1 MRADDFEPYTFSAT
15 DNLRSNGEVS
25 AAEASTALNMPII
38 CDKTEAELEGPLKD
52 LETLAIEE
60 LGETPEVKQRC
71 LAELRQ
77 LLEGEDNLRVP
88 QDDAFL
94 LMFLRARKYRVN
106 DALKRLKNY
115 FRVRKQMPEYFEDL
129 TPSSVPY
136 QTVFYDHKLIL
147 SSKKRDPLRRAIG
160 YVRFGAWNSDICSMN
175 ELVSCV
181 MMAMECNLLSEETQI
196 RGAVGIIDMEG
207 FSAHHLITLSPWF
220 LRRVVTIIQDSLP
233 VRIKGLY
240 FVNTPAI
247 FTFVYSLIKSLMSA
261 KLRKRLRLLGSDF
274 STLGDILPSEF
285 IPKEYGGERED
296 FDYQSQ
302 ETFFQSKTSHFEQ
315 MRQFGYSSAK

>member
-1 MRADDFEPYTFSAT
+1 MRADDFEPHTFSAT

-25 AAEASTALNMPII
+25 AAETSTALNMPII
-38 CDKTEAELEGPLKD
+38 CDKTEAEVEGPLKD
-52 LETLAIEE
+52 LETLAMEE

-77 LLEGEDNLRVP
+77 LLEGEDDLRVP

-106 DALKRLKNY
+106 DALKRVKNY
-115 FRVRKQMPEYFEDL
+115 FRVRKQMPEYFENVK
-129 TPSSVPY
+129 PSSIPY

-160 YVRFGAWNSDICSMN
+160 YVKFGAWNSDICSMN

-240 FVNTPAI
+240 FVNTPAV